1 MSFLF
6 RKNGSS
12 SRRRIKDKLRGRNS
26 DRGKRGEVEEEE
38 ERGRY
43 DGGGGSESLPPPP
56 SPWGFL
62 FPEDFVRIDGNLK
75 AVIVDDEGL
84 DVIYWKKLLELEKSG
99 KIKGNPRR
107 RPRRRGGDKSVGGFR
122 TSGVD
127 EEEEEE
133 EDDDDDGD
141 GVGGLYSGSSNS
153 RREDGSME
161 EAFSFH
167 MKKGSGGEIRDQSYY
182 NSNSVQGGG
191 RYYASSSSSSSTISA
206 SSPSRPS
213 SSSSLNAVSDYGV
226 VGKQSGSKF
235 QAPGGGSSSPQFPPI
250 QNSGGQNQHFS
261 PTPNSG
267 GQNPQLPLPPGQFT
281 AATASSSSNF
291 PPSVLSNQTSPQ
303 LPSSAGVPPPSYTG
317 VPPPSHG
324 GVPPPSHDGVPPPS
338 HGGVPPP
345 SHDGVPPS
353 HGGVPPPL
361 YTGVPPPSHGGVP
374 PPSHGGVPPPFYT
387 GVPPPSLGGVPP
399 PSLGG
404 VPPPSYPGVPPPLPP
419 SAGTPPP
426 PPPPSAGVPPPPPP
440 PIPAKKAP
448 APPPPPPPGKKAPG
462 PPPPPPMSKTGPPKP
477 PGNLKG
483 PIKSG
488 ETSSAI
494 GKTEDPAQPKLKPLH
509 WDKVN
514 PDASRSMV
522 WNRID
527 GGSFNFDG
535 DLMEALFGY
544 VGARKPSEANNVP
557 QNQTAATSQ
566 RYILDPRKSQNKAIV
581 LKSLGM
587 TKEEI
592 IDLLT
597 EGHDADSDTLE
608 KLSGIAPT
616 PEEQTEILEFDG
628 DPTKLADAESLL
640 YHILLAVPSA
650 FNRFNVMLFKINYG
664 SEVAHQKG
672 SIQILESACN
682 ELRARGLFMK
692 LLEAIL
698 KAGNRMNAGTARG
711 NAQAFNLT
719 ALRKLSDVKSV
730 DGKTTLLHF
739 VVEEVVRSEGKRAA
753 MNKISSNGGN
763 SDIADASREEQ
774 ETEFIKLGL
783 PIIGGLSSEFTNVK
797 KAAGIDYDSFVAT
810 TLALSTRVKE
820 TKRLLDQSKGKEDGC
835 LTKLRSFF
843 ESAEEELKV
852 ITEEQHR
859 IVELVKKT
867 TNYYQAGALK
877 ERNLFQL
884 FVIIR
889 DFLGMVDNAC
899 SEIARNQRKQKPA
912 VATTVVAVAGASTST
927 GEAPSVAAAAPPPQR
942 NAVRFPIL
950 PPNFM
955 TEHSRYSSSES
966 DSDS

>member
-12 SRRRIKDKLRGRNS
+12 SRRKIKDKLRGRNS
-26 DRGKRGEVEEEE
+26 DRGGKREGEDDRV
-38 ERGRY
+38 RY
-43 DGGGGSESLPPPP
+43 DGGGGGGSGSDSLPPPP

-75 AVIVDDEGL
+75 AVIVDEEGL
-84 DVIYWKKLLELEKSG
+84 DVIYWKKLIELENSG
-99 KIKGNPRR
+99 KIRKNPKPRR
-107 RPRRRGGDKSVGGFR
+107 RVDKSGGGFR
-122 TSGVD
+122 RTGVGAD
-127 EEEEEE
+127 QDDG
-133 EDDDDDGD
+133 DDDDEVGD
-141 GVGGLYSGSSNS
+141 
-153 RREDGSME
+153 E

-167 MKKGSGGEIRDQSYY
+167 KKNSQSPLSSSGGD
-182 NSNSVQGGG
+182 VGGG
-191 RYYASSSSSSSTISA
+191 RHYTSSSA
-206 SSPSRPS
+206 SPSRPS
-213 SSSSLNAVSDYGV
+213 TSSTSAASPSRASYSTADYV
-226 VGKQSGSKF
+226 AVGKQSQSKF
-235 QAPGGGSSSPQFPPI
+235 QAPGGGGGGSFPSSPSQIRNSDGGGRSPP
-250 QNSGGQNQHFS
+250 
-261 PTPNSG
+261 
-267 GQNPQLPLPPGQFT
+267 LPLPPGQFAVGNALLSTSTPSVPLPPGQYT
-281 AATASSSSNF
+281 AVNASST
-291 PPSVLSNQTSPQ
+291 PSVPLPPGQQYMAVNAQLSTSTPLVPLPPGQ
-303 LPSSAGVPPPSYTG
+303 LVTANAPP
-317 VPPPSHG
+317 
-324 GVPPPSHDGVPPPS
+324 
-338 HGGVPPP
+338 
-345 SHDGVPPS
+345 
-353 HGGVPPPL
+353 
-361 YTGVPPPSHGGVP
+361 
-374 PPSHGGVPPPFYT
+374 
-387 GVPPPSLGGVPP
+387 
-399 PSLGG
+399 
-404 VPPPSYPGVPPPLPP
+404 PPPLP
-419 SAGTPPP
+419 SAGAPPTPPPPSSVAPPP
-426 PPPPSAGVPPPPPP
+426 PPPP
-440 PIPAKKAP
+440 KKGP
-448 APPPPPPPGKKAPG
+448 APPPPPPPGKKAG
-462 PPPPPPMSKTGPPKP
+462 PPPPPMSKTGPPKP
-477 PGNLKG
+477 PGTTKG
-483 PIKSG
+483 PAKSG
-488 ETSSAI
+488 ETSLAV

-514 PDASRSMV
+514 PDASRSTV
-522 WNRID
+522 WHRID

-544 VGARKPSEANNVP
+544 VGARKPSEASSVP
-557 QNQTAATSQ
+557 QNPTVSTSQ
-566 RYILDPRKSQNKAIV
+566 TYILDPRKSQNKAIV

-597 EGHDADSDTLE
+597 EGHDAESDTLE
-608 KLSGIAPT
+608 KLAGIAPT
-616 PEEQTEILEFDG
+616 PEEQTEILEFNG

-640 YHILLAVPSA
+640 FHILKAVPSA

-664 SEVAHQKG
+664 SEVAQQKG
-672 SIQILESACN
+672 SLQTLESACN

-753 MNKISSNGGN
+753 MNKNMFPNDNAGGEN
-763 SDIADASREEQ
+763 ADVSRDEQ
-774 ETEFIKLGL
+774 EIEFIKLGL

-810 TLALSTRVKE
+810 TLALGTRVKE
-820 TKRLLDQSKGKEDGC
+820 TKRLLDQSVGKEDGC

-843 ESAEEELKV
+843 ESAEEELTV
-852 ITEEQHR
+852 ITAEQLR
-859 IVELVKKT
+859 IMELVKKT

-899 SEIARNQRKQKPA
+899 SQIARNQRKPQQRPA
-912 VATTVVAVAGASTST
+912 ATVAGASTST
-927 GEAPSVAAAAPPPQR
+927 AETATVAATPQR

-955 TEHSRYSSSES
+955 SESSRYSSSES

>member
-12 SRRRIKDKLRGRNS
+12 SRRKIKEKLRGRHS
-26 DRGKRGEVEEEE
+26 DRGGKREED
-38 ERGRY
+38 ERY
-43 DGGGGSESLPPPP
+43 GGSGSDLPPPP

-84 DVIYWKKLLELEKSG
+84 DVIYWKKLLELENSG
-99 KIKGNPRR
+99 KIRKNPK
-107 RPRRRGGDKSVGGFR
+107 PRRRGDKSGDGFR
-122 TSGVD
+122 RTGAD
-127 EEEEEE
+127 Q
-133 EDDDDDGD
+133 DDNDDGD
-141 GVGGLYSGSSNS
+141 DAVGDESI
-153 RREDGSME
+153 E

-167 MKKGSGGEIRDQSYY
+167 VKKSQSASSSGGEIRDQS
-182 NSNSVQGGG
+182 NNGGGGGGGGGGG
-191 RYYASSSSSSSTISA
+191 RYYTSSSA
-206 SSPSRPS
+206 SPSRPS
-213 SSSSLNAVSDYGV
+213 SSSASAASPSRTSYATSAGSDYGGGGG
-226 VGKQSGSKF
+226 GKQSQSKF
-235 QAPGGGSSSPQFPPI
+235 QAPGGGSFPSSPSQI
-250 QNSGGQNQHFS
+250 HSGGGRS
-261 PTPNSG
+261 PP
-267 GQNPQLPLPPGQFT
+267 LPLPPGQFT
-281 AATASSSSNF
+281 AGNASFPSSTQPPPGQYMAGNASFPSSTPPSPGQYMAGNAPFSSSTPLPPGQYPAVNAQLSTSS
-291 PPSVLSNQTSPQ
+291 PSVPLPPGQYTAVNAPFSTSTQPVSLPPGQYMPGNAALSASTPLTPGQFTTANAPPAPPGPANQTS
-303 LPSSAGVPPPSYTG
+303 
-317 VPPPSHG
+317 
-324 GVPPPSHDGVPPPS
+324 
-338 HGGVPPP
+338 
-345 SHDGVPPS
+345 
-353 HGGVPPPL
+353 
-361 YTGVPPPSHGGVP
+361 
-374 PPSHGGVPPPFYT
+374 
-387 GVPPPSLGGVPP
+387 
-399 PSLGG
+399 
-404 VPPPSYPGVPPPLPP
+404 
-419 SAGTPPP
+419 PPP
-426 PPPPSAGVPPPPPP
+426 PPPPSAAAPPPPPP
-440 PIPAKKAP
+440 PKKGPA
-448 APPPPPPPGKKAPG
+448 APPPPPPPGKKGAG
-462 PPPPPPMSKTGPPKP
+462 PPPPPPMSKKGPPKP
-477 PGNLKG
+477 PGNPKG
-483 PIKSG
+483 PTKSG
-488 ETSSAI
+488 ETSLAV
-494 GKTEDPAQPKLKPLH
+494 GKTEDPTQPKLKPLH
-509 WDKVN
+509 WDKMN

-522 WNRID
+522 WHKID

-544 VGARKPSEANNVP
+544 VARKPSESNSVP
-557 QNQTAATSQ
+557 QNQTVSNSVPHNQT
-566 RYILDPRKSQNKAIV
+566 YILDPRKSQNKAIV

-597 EGHDADSDTLE
+597 EGHDAESDTLE
-608 KLSGIAPT
+608 KLAGIAPT
-616 PEEQTEILEFDG
+616 PEEQTEIIDFDG
-628 DPTKLADAESLL
+628 EPMTLAYADSLL
-640 YHILLAVPSA
+640 FHILKAVPSA

-664 SEVAHQKG
+664 SEVAQQKG
-672 SIQILESACN
+672 SLLTLESACN

-730 DGKTTLLHF
+730 DAKTTLLHF

-753 MNKISSNGGN
+753 MNKNMMSSDNASGEN
-763 SDIADASREEQ
+763 ADMSREEQ
-774 ETEFIKLGL
+774 EIEFIKMGL

-810 TLALSTRVKE
+810 TLALGTRVKE

-852 ITEEQHR
+852 ITEEQLR
-859 IVELVKKT
+859 IMELVKKT

-899 SEIARNQRKQKPA
+899 SEIARNQRKQQQQRP
-912 VATTVVAVAGASTST
+912 ATTVAGASSSPAET
-927 GEAPSVAAAAPPPQR
+927 PSVAAAPQR

-955 TEHSRYSSSES
+955 SESSRYSSSS
-966 DSDS
+966 DSDSES

>member
-26 DRGKRGEVEEEE
+26 DRGKRGEEEE
-38 ERGRY
+38 ERVRY
-43 DGGGGSESLPPPP
+43 DSVPAPP

-62 FPEDFVRIDGNLK
+62 FPEDFERIDGNLK
-75 AVIVDDEGL
+75 AVIVDEEGL
-84 DVIYWKKLLELEKSG
+84 DVIYWKKLLELETSG
-99 KIKGNPRR
+99 KTPK
-107 RPRRRGGDKSVGGFR
+107 PRRRGKPDGGSRR
-122 TSGVD
+122 TGAD

-133 EDDDDDGD
+133 EGGSGTNRKGD
-141 GVGGLYSGSSNS
+141 ESI
-153 RREDGSME
+153 E

-167 MKKGSGGEIRDQSYY
+167 VKKNKSPLSSGGEVRDLSK
-182 NSNSVQGGG
+182 SVEEGGGGG
-191 RYYASSSSSSSTISA
+191 RYSYTSS

-213 SSSSLNAVSDYGV
+213 SSSTGGFSDYG
-226 VGKQSGSKF
+226 KQSQSKF
-235 QAPGGGSSSPQFPPI
+235 QAPGGGGGGGSGRYPP
-250 QNSGGQNQHFS
+250 
-261 PTPNSG
+261 
-267 GQNPQLPLPPGQFT
+267 LPLPPGQLGL
-281 AATASSSSNF
+281 ATASSS
-291 PPSVLSNQTSPQ
+291 TM
-303 LPSSAGVPPPSYTG
+303 
-317 VPPPSHG
+317 
-324 GVPPPSHDGVPPPS
+324 
-338 HGGVPPP
+338 
-345 SHDGVPPS
+345 
-353 HGGVPPPL
+353 PPPL
-361 YTGVPPPSHGGVP
+361 TVNHGSFPTGGSGLSPAI
-374 PPSHGGVPPPFYT
+374 
-387 GVPPPSLGGVPP
+387 
-399 PSLGG
+399 
-404 VPPPSYPGVPPPLPP
+404 PLPP
-419 SAGTPPP
+419 GQFPAPIGSSSTSPLPLTVNQTVPHVQANQPPP
-426 PPPPSAGVPPPPPP
+426 PPGAPPPPPP

-448 APPPPPPPGKKAPG
+448 PPPPPPAKKAPPPPPPPGKKAPG

-477 PGNLKG
+477 PGNGKG
-483 PIKSG
+483 PTKAAES
-488 ETSSAI
+488 SSALT
-494 GKTEDPAQPKLKPLH
+494 KDDPAQPKLKPLH

-514 PDASRSMV
+514 PDASHSMV
-522 WNRID
+522 WHRID

-544 VGARKPSEANNVP
+544 VGARKPGEANTVP
-557 QNQTAATSQ
+557 QKPTVSTTQT
-566 RYILDPRKSQNKAIV
+566 YILDPRKSQNKAIV

-597 EGHDADSDTLE
+597 EGHDADTDTLE

-616 PEEQTEILEFDG
+616 PEEQTEIIDFSG

-640 YHILLAVPSA
+640 FHILRAVPSA

-664 SEVAHQKG
+664 SEVAQQKG
-672 SIQILESACN
+672 SLQTLESACN

-753 MNKISSNGGN
+753 MSKISGG
-763 SDIADASREEQ
+763 DIADASREEQ
-774 ETEFIKLGL
+774 EIEFIKLGL

-797 KAAGIDYDSFVAT
+797 KAAGVDYDSFLAT
-810 TLALSTRVKE
+810 TLALGTRLKE

-843 ESAEEELKV
+843 ESAEEELRV
-852 ITEEQHR
+852 ITEEQLR
-859 IVELVKKT
+859 IMDLVKKT
-867 TNYYQAGALK
+867 TNYYQAGGALK

-889 DFLGMVDNAC
+889 DFLGMVDTAC
-899 SEIARNQRKQKPA
+899 SEIARNQRKQRPA
-912 VATTVVAVAGASTST
+912 ATVAGASSST
-927 GEAPSVAAAAPPPQR
+927 GATTPSAAAPQR

-955 TEHSRYSSSES
+955 SEHSRYSSSDS

>member
-26 DRGKRGEVEEEE
+26 DRGKREDE
-38 ERGRY
+38 ERVRY
-43 DGGGGSESLPPPP
+43 DGGGVGGSESLPPPP

-75 AVIVDDEGL
+75 AVIVDEEGL
-84 DVIYWKKLLELEKSG
+84 DVIYWKKLLELENSG
-99 KIKGNPRR
+99 KIRKNPKPRR
-107 RPRRRGGDKSVGGFR
+107 GPGEKSDGGFKR
-122 TSGVD
+122 AGAD
-127 EEEEEE
+127 EEEEE
-133 EDDDDDGD
+133 EDDDE
-141 GVGGLYSGSSNS
+141 GLYRGSGSNQKGD
-153 RREDGSME
+153 ESME

-167 MKKGSGGEIRDQSYY
+167 VKNSQSSGG
-182 NSNSVQGGG
+182 NNNTSVDDRG
-191 RYYASSSSSSSTISA
+191 RYYTSSSASA
-206 SSPSRPS
+206 ASPSRPS
-213 SSSSLNAVSDYGV
+213 SSSTGGGVSDYG
-226 VGKQSGSKF
+226 KQSQSKF
-235 QAPGGGSSSPQFPPI
+235 QPPGGASFPSSPSQIPPNQITGGGGGGGGSGRYPP
-250 QNSGGQNQHFS
+250 
-261 PTPNSG
+261 
-267 GQNPQLPLPPGQFT
+267 LPLPPGQL
-281 AATASSSSNF
+281 AAAIASSSTSPQTLTVNQPVPNV
-291 PPSVLSNQTSPQ
+291 PPNQTS
-303 LPSSAGVPPPSYTG
+303 
-317 VPPPSHG
+317 
-324 GVPPPSHDGVPPPS
+324 
-338 HGGVPPP
+338 
-345 SHDGVPPS
+345 
-353 HGGVPPPL
+353 
-361 YTGVPPPSHGGVP
+361 
-374 PPSHGGVPPPFYT
+374 
-387 GVPPPSLGGVPP
+387 
-399 PSLGG
+399 
-404 VPPPSYPGVPPPLPP
+404 
-419 SAGTPPP
+419 
-426 PPPPSAGVPPPPPP
+426 PPPPSAGAPPPPPP
-440 PIPAKKAP
+440 PIPPKKSP

-462 PPPPPPMSKTGPPKP
+462 PPPPPPPMSKPGPPKP
-477 PGNLKG
+477 PGNGKG
-483 PIKSG
+483 PTKAAES
-488 ETSSAI
+488 SSAI
-494 GKTEDPAQPKLKPLH
+494 GKTEDPTQPKLKPLH

-514 PDASRSMV
+514 PDASHSMV
-522 WNRID
+522 WHRID

-544 VGARKPSEANNVP
+544 VGARKPSEANSVP
-557 QNQTAATSQ
+557 QKPTVSTTQT
-566 RYILDPRKSQNKAIV
+566 YILDPRKSQNKAIV

-616 PEEQTEILEFDG
+616 PEEQTEIIKFSG

-640 YHILLAVPSA
+640 FHILRAVPSA

-664 SEVAHQKG
+664 SEVAQQKG
-672 SIQILESACN
+672 SLQTLESACN

-753 MNKISSNGGN
+753 MNKFSGDG
-763 SDIADASREEQ
+763 DIADASREEQ
-774 ETEFIKLGL
+774 EIEFIKLGL

-810 TLALSTRVKE
+810 TLALGTRLKE
-820 TKRLLDQSKGKEDGC
+820 TKRLLEQSKGKEDGC

-843 ESAEEELKV
+843 ESAEEELRV
-852 ITEEQHR
+852 ITEEQLR
-859 IVELVKKT
+859 IMDLVKRT

-899 SEIARNQRKQKPA
+899 SEIARSQRKQRPA
-912 VATTVVAVAGASTST
+912 ATVAGGSTST
-927 GEAPSVAAAAPPPQR
+927 EATPTVAAPPLR

-955 TEHSRYSSSES
+955 SEHSRYSSSDS

>member
-12 SRRRIKDKLRGRNS
+12 SSRKRIKDKLRGRNS
-26 DRGKRGEVEEEE
+26 DRGKGEE
-38 ERGRY
+38 ERVRY
-43 DGGGGSESLPPPP
+43 DGGGGSGSDSLPPPP

-62 FPEDFVRIDGNLK
+62 FPDDFVRIDGNLK

-84 DVIYWKKLLELEKSG
+84 DVIYWKRLLELENSG
-99 KIKGNPRR
+99 KIRKNPKHRR
-107 RPRRRGGDKSVGGFR
+107 AHNSDGGFR
-122 TSGVD
+122 TGVD
-127 EEEEEE
+127 Q
-133 EDDDDDGD
+133 DDDDDD
-141 GVGGLYSGSSNS
+141 EEDDEVGERNESF
-153 RREDGSME
+153 E
-161 EAFSFH
+161 EVFSFH
-167 MKKGSGGEIRDQSYY
+167 VKKPQSSSSGGEIRAQR
-182 NSNSVQGGG
+182 NNNNGEEG
-191 RYYASSSSSSSTISA
+191 RYYTSSSTSASSPSRPPSSISA
-206 SSPSRPS
+206 ASPSRPSSSISAASPSRPS
-213 SSSSLNAVSDYGV
+213 SSSISAASPSRPPSSSSTSAASPSRTSYSTSGGVSDYGA
-226 VGKQSGSKF
+226 VGNQSQSKF
-235 QAPGGGSSSPQFPPI
+235 QAPGGSSFPSYPSQNPPI
-250 QNSGGQNQHFS
+250 QSSGSGGGRS
-261 PTPNSG
+261 PL
-267 GQNPQLPLPPGQFT
+267 LPLPPGQFT
-281 AATASSSSNF
+281 GTSYTSTL
-291 PPSVLSNQTSPQ
+291 PGTVNQTLPQ
-303 LPSSAGVPPPSYTG
+303 SSAVPLPPGQYTTAG
-317 VPPPSHG
+317 IG
-324 GVPPPSHDGVPPPS
+324 
-338 HGGVPPP
+338 
-345 SHDGVPPS
+345 
-353 HGGVPPPL
+353 
-361 YTGVPPPSHGGVP
+361 
-374 PPSHGGVPPPFYT
+374 
-387 GVPPPSLGGVPP
+387 
-399 PSLGG
+399 
-404 VPPPSYPGVPPPLPP
+404 PPPLPGIVNQTLPQTSAFPLPPGQYTTSAIATPPPPVPANQTSVAAAPPPPP
-419 SAGTPPP
+419 SAGAPPP
-426 PPPPSAGVPPPPPP
+426 PPPPSAKAPPPPPP

-448 APPPPPPPGKKAPG
+448 APPPPPPPGKKGSG

-477 PGNLKG
+477 PGTPKG
-483 PIKSG
+483 PKKSG
-488 ETSSAI
+488 ETSLAI

-522 WNRID
+522 WHRID

-544 VGARKPSEANNVP
+544 VGARKPGEANSVP
-557 QNQTAATSQ
+557 QNPVVSTSQ
-566 RYILDPRKSQNKAIV
+566 TYILDPRKSQNKAIV

-597 EGHDADSDTLE
+597 EGYDADPDTLE
-608 KLSGIAPT
+608 KLARIAPT
-616 PEEQTEILEFDG
+616 PEEQAEILDFSG

-640 YHILLAVPSA
+640 FHILRAVPSA

-664 SEVAHQKG
+664 SEVAQQKG
-672 SIQILESACN
+672 SLQTLESACN

-730 DGKTTLLHF
+730 DGKTTLLNF

-753 MNKISSNGGN
+753 MNKNMMSNDNAGEN
-763 SDIADASREEQ
+763 ADASREEQ
-774 ETEFIKLGL
+774 EIEFIKLGL

-810 TLALSTRVKE
+810 TLALGTRVKE

-843 ESAEEELKV
+843 ESAEEELTV
-852 ITEEQHR
+852 ITEEQLR
-859 IVELVKKT
+859 IMELVKRT

-899 SEIARNQRKQKPA
+899 SEIARNQRKQQQQRPA
-912 VATTVVAVAGASTST
+912 AATVAGASTST
-927 GEAPSVAAAAPPPQR
+927 AETTAAAAPAPQR

-955 TEHSRYSSSES
+955 SESARYSSS
-966 DSDS
+966 DSDSES

>member
-12 SRRRIKDKLRGRNS
+12 SRRRIKEKLRGRNS
-26 DRGKRGEVEEEE
+26 DRGKRGEEEVEE
-38 ERGRY
+38 RVRN
-43 DGGGGSESLPPPP
+43 DSVPPPP

-75 AVIVDDEGL
+75 AVIVDEEGL
-84 DVIYWKKLLELEKSG
+84 DVIYWKKLIELENSG
-99 KIKGNPRR
+99 KNPK
-107 RPRRRGGDKSVGGFR
+107 PRRGGKSDGGGFR
-122 TSGVD
+122 RAGAD
-127 EEEEEE
+127 EEDDRRSEE
-133 EDDDDDGD
+133 EDE
-141 GVGGLYSGSSNS
+141 SI
-153 RREDGSME
+153 E

-167 MKKGSGGEIRDQSYY
+167 VKNSSSSSGGEIRDK
-182 NSNSVQGGG
+182 NSVEGG
-191 RYYASSSSSSSTISA
+191 RYYSSSSSSTSA
-206 SSPSRPS
+206 ASPSRHS
-213 SSSSLNAVSDYGV
+213 SSSTTGGVS
-226 VGKQSGSKF
+226 GKQSQSKF
-235 QAPGGGSSSPQFPPI
+235 QAPASASFPSSPSHIPANQITGGGGGGGGSGRYPPLPLPPGQFGAAIASSSSTMLPPLTGNYGSFPSSPPMQTGGGGGSGLSPP
-250 QNSGGQNQHFS
+250 
-261 PTPNSG
+261 
-267 GQNPQLPLPPGQFT
+267 LPLPPGQFT
-281 AATASSSSNF
+281 AAIGSSS
-291 PPSVLSNQTSPQ
+291 TSP
-303 LPSSAGVPPPSYTG
+303 LPLTVNQSVPNVPTNQPS
-317 VPPPSHG
+317 P
-324 GVPPPSHDGVPPPS
+324 
-338 HGGVPPP
+338 
-345 SHDGVPPS
+345 
-353 HGGVPPPL
+353 PPPL
-361 YTGVPPPSHGGVP
+361 
-374 PPSHGGVPPPFYT
+374 
-387 GVPPPSLGGVPP
+387 
-399 PSLGG
+399 
-404 VPPPSYPGVPPPLPP
+404 
-419 SAGTPPP
+419 AGAPPP
-426 PPPPSAGVPPPPPP
+426 PPPPSAGAPPPPPPPSAGAPPPPLP

-477 PGNLKG
+477 PGNGKG
-483 PIKSG
+483 PTKAAESS
-488 ETSSAI
+488 SSAI
-494 GKTEDPAQPKLKPLH
+494 SKEDPAQPKLKPLH

-522 WNRID
+522 WHRID

-544 VGARKPSEANNVP
+544 VGARKPSEANTLP
-557 QNQTAATSQ
+557 QKPTVSTTQT
-566 RYILDPRKSQNKAIV
+566 YILDPRKSQNKAIV

-597 EGHDADSDTLE
+597 EGHDADTDTLE

-616 PEEQTEILEFDG
+616 PEEQTEIIEFSG

-640 YHILLAVPSA
+640 FHILRAVPSA

-664 SEVAHQKG
+664 SEAAQQKG
-672 SIQILESACN
+672 SLQTLESACN

-753 MNKISSNGGN
+753 MNKIKNDNASG
-763 SDIADASREEQ
+763 DIADASREEQ
-774 ETEFIKLGL
+774 EIEFVKLGL
-783 PIIGGLSSEFTNVK
+783 PVIGGLSSEFTNVK

-810 TLALSTRVKE
+810 TLSLGTRLKE

-843 ESAEEELKV
+843 ESAEEELRV
-852 ITEEQHR
+852 ITEEQLR
-859 IVELVKKT
+859 IMDLVKKT
-867 TNYYQAGALK
+867 MNYYQAGALK

-899 SEIARNQRKQKPA
+899 SEIARNQRKQRPA
-912 VATTVVAVAGASTST
+912 ATVAGASSST
-927 GEAPSVAAAAPPPQR
+927 AATTPSAAAAPQR

-955 TEHSRYSSSES
+955 SEHSRYSSSDS

>member
-12 SRRRIKDKLRGRNS
+12 SRRRIKEKLRGRNS
-26 DRGKRGEVEEEE
+26 DRGKREDE
-38 ERGRY
+38 ERVRY
-43 DGGGGSESLPPPP
+43 EGGSDSLPPPP

-75 AVIVDDEGL
+75 AVIVDEEGL
-84 DVIYWKKLLELEKSG
+84 DVIYWKKLLELENSG
-99 KIKGNPRR
+99 KIKKNPKPRR
-107 RPRRRGGDKSVGGFR
+107 GPGEKSDGGFR
-122 TSGVD
+122 RAGAD
-127 EEEEEE
+127 E
-133 EDDDDDGD
+133 EDD
-141 GVGGLYSGSSNS
+141 GGSGSNQRGDESI
-153 RREDGSME
+153 E

-167 MKKGSGGEIRDQSYY
+167 VKNSQSAGGEVGDE
-182 NSNSVQGGG
+182 SNNGGE
-191 RYYASSSSSSSTISA
+191 
-206 SSPSRPS
+206 
-213 SSSSLNAVSDYGV
+213 VSDYG
-226 VGKQSGSKF
+226 KQSQSKF
-235 QAPGGGSSSPQFPPI
+235 QAPGGSSSPSQIPANQITGGCGRYPP
-250 QNSGGQNQHFS
+250 
-261 PTPNSG
+261 
-267 GQNPQLPLPPGQFT
+267 LPLPPGQL
-281 AATASSSSNF
+281 AAAIASSSTSS
-291 PPSVLSNQTSPQ
+291 PPLTVNQAVPNVPANQ
-303 LPSSAGVPPPSYTG
+303 KPPPPS
-317 VPPPSHG
+317 PPQ
-324 GVPPPSHDGVPPPS
+324 
-338 HGGVPPP
+338 
-345 SHDGVPPS
+345 
-353 HGGVPPPL
+353 L
-361 YTGVPPPSHGGVP
+361 
-374 PPSHGGVPPPFYT
+374 
-387 GVPPPSLGGVPP
+387 
-399 PSLGG
+399 
-404 VPPPSYPGVPPPLPP
+404 
-419 SAGTPPP
+419 AGAPPP
-426 PPPPSAGVPPPPPP
+426 PPPPL
-440 PIPAKKAP
+440 PAKKAP
-448 APPPPPPPGKKAPG
+448 APPPPPPPPGKKAPG

-477 PGNLKG
+477 PGHGKG
-483 PIKSG
+483 PTKAAES
-488 ETSSAI
+488 SSAI
-494 GKTEDPAQPKLKPLH
+494 SKTEDPAQPKLKPLH

-514 PDASRSMV
+514 PDASHSMV
-522 WNRID
+522 WHRID

-544 VGARKPSEANNVP
+544 VGARKPSEANTVP
-557 QNQTAATSQ
+557 QKPTVSTTQT
-566 RYILDPRKSQNKAIV
+566 YILDPRKSQNKAIV

-616 PEEQTEILEFDG
+616 PEEQTEIIDFSG

-640 YHILLAVPSA
+640 FYILRAVPSA

-664 SEVAHQKG
+664 SEVAQQKG
-672 SIQILESACN
+672 SLQTLESACN

-753 MNKISSNGGN
+753 MNKISNENTGG
-763 SDIADASREEQ
+763 DIADASREEQ
-774 ETEFIKLGL
+774 EIEFIKLGL

-810 TLALSTRVKE
+810 TLALGTRLKE
-820 TKRLLDQSKGKEDGC
+820 TKRLLEQSKGKEDGC

-843 ESAEEELKV
+843 ESAQEELRV
-852 ITEEQHR
+852 ITEEQLR
-859 IVELVKKT
+859 IMDLVKKT

-899 SEIARNQRKQKPA
+899 SEIARSQRKQRPA
-912 VATTVVAVAGASTST
+912 ATVAGASTST
-927 GEAPSVAAAAPPPQR
+927 AATPTAAAPQR

-955 TEHSRYSSSES
+955 SEHSRYSSSDS

>member
-12 SRRRIKDKLRGRNS
+12 SRRRIKEKLRGRNS
-26 DRGKRGEVEEEE
+26 DRGKREDE
-38 ERGRY
+38 ERV
-43 DGGGGSESLPPPP
+43 SSASLPPPP

-62 FPEDFVRIDGNLK
+62 LPEDFVRIDGNLK
-75 AVIVDDEGL
+75 AVIVDEEGL
-84 DVIYWKKLLELEKSG
+84 DVIYWKMLLELENSG
-99 KIKGNPRR
+99 KIRKNPKPRR
-107 RPRRRGGDKSVGGFR
+107 GQGGGFR
-122 TSGVD
+122 RAGAD
-127 EEEEEE
+127 DQEEA
-133 EDDDDDGD
+133 EDDDDEGFYRGSGNNHKGD
-141 GVGGLYSGSSNS
+141 
-153 RREDGSME
+153 E

-167 MKKGSGGEIRDQSYY
+167 VKNSQSSLSSGQ
-182 NSNSVQGGG
+182 SNSVDGG
-191 RYYASSSSSSSTISA
+191 RYYT
-206 SSPSRPS
+206 SPSRPS
-213 SSSSLNAVSDYGV
+213 SSPTG
-226 VGKQSGSKF
+226 GKQSQSKF
-235 QAPGGGSSSPQFPPI
+235 QAPGGASFPSSPSQIPPNQFTGGGGGGGSGRYPP
-250 QNSGGQNQHFS
+250 
-261 PTPNSG
+261 
-267 GQNPQLPLPPGQFT
+267 LPLPPGQL
-281 AATASSSSNF
+281 AAAIASSSTSS
-291 PPSVLSNQTSPQ
+291 PPFTVNQAVPNVPANQTS
-303 LPSSAGVPPPSYTG
+303 
-317 VPPPSHG
+317 
-324 GVPPPSHDGVPPPS
+324 
-338 HGGVPPP
+338 
-345 SHDGVPPS
+345 
-353 HGGVPPPL
+353 
-361 YTGVPPPSHGGVP
+361 
-374 PPSHGGVPPPFYT
+374 
-387 GVPPPSLGGVPP
+387 
-399 PSLGG
+399 
-404 VPPPSYPGVPPPLPP
+404 
-419 SAGTPPP
+419 PPP
-426 PPPPSAGVPPPPPP
+426 PPPPSAGAPPLPSAGAPPPPPPPSAGAPPPPPP

-462 PPPPPPMSKTGPPKP
+462 PPPPPPMSKPGPPKP
-477 PGNLKG
+477 PGNGKG
-483 PIKSG
+483 LAKG
-488 ETSSAI
+488 AESSTAI
-494 GKTEDPAQPKLKPLH
+494 GKTEDPTQPKLKPLH

-514 PDASRSMV
+514 PDASHSMV
-522 WNRID
+522 WHRID

-544 VGARKPSEANNVP
+544 VGARKISEANSAP
-557 QNQTAATSQ
+557 QKQTVSTTQ
-566 RYILDPRKSQNKAIV
+566 QTYILDPRKSQNKAIV

-616 PEEQTEILEFDG
+616 PEEQTEIIEFNG

-640 YHILLAVPSA
+640 FHILRAVPSA

-664 SEVAHQKG
+664 SEVAQQKG
-672 SIQILESACN
+672 SLQTLESACN
-682 ELRARGLFMK
+682 ELRSRGLFMK

-753 MNKISSNGGN
+753 MDKFSGGG
-763 SDIADASREEQ
+763 DIADASREEQ
-774 ETEFIKLGL
+774 EIEFIKLGL

-810 TLALSTRVKE
+810 TLALGTRLKE
-820 TKRLLDQSKGKEDGC
+820 TKRLLEQSKGKEDGC

-843 ESAEEELKV
+843 ESGEEELRV
-852 ITEEQHR
+852 ITEEQLR
-859 IVELVKKT
+859 IMDLVKKT

-899 SEIARNQRKQKPA
+899 SEIARSQRKQRPA
-912 VATTVVAVAGASTST
+912 ATAAGESSSTAAT
-927 GEAPSVAAAAPPPQR
+927 PTAAAAPPQR

-955 TEHSRYSSSES
+955 SEHSRYSSSDS
-966 DSDS
+966 DSDT

>member
-12 SRRRIKDKLRGRNS
+12 SRRRIKDKLRGR
-26 DRGKRGEVEEEE
+26 GKRGEEE
-38 ERGRY
+38 ERVRY
-43 DGGGGSESLPPPP
+43 DGGGSDS
-56 SPWGFL
+56 
-62 FPEDFVRIDGNLK
+62 
-75 AVIVDDEGL
+75 
-84 DVIYWKKLLELEKSG
+84 
-99 KIKGNPRR
+99 
-107 RPRRRGGDKSVGGFR
+107 RGGERGDKSDGGLGR
-122 TSGVD
+122 AGAD
-127 EEEEEE
+127 EEEED
-133 EDDDDDGD
+133 EDDDED
-141 GVGGLYSGSSNS
+141 GLYRGSGKGDESI
-153 RREDGSME
+153 E
-161 EAFSFH
+161 ETFSFH
-167 MKKGSGGEIRDQSYY
+167 VKKSQSPSSSGSEIGDR
-182 NSNSVQGGG
+182 SNNNNVEGGG
-191 RYYASSSSSSSTISA
+191 RYYTSSSTSA
-206 SSPSRPS
+206 ASPSRPS
-213 SSSSLNAVSDYGV
+213 TSGVSDYGA
-226 VGKQSGSKF
+226 VGKQYQSKF
-235 QAPGGGSSSPQFPPI
+235 QAPGGGSFPPSPPQIPPI
-250 QNSGGQNQHFS
+250 QSSGSGG
-261 PTPNSG
+261 G
-267 GQNPQLPLPPGQFT
+267 GGGRSLPLPPGQFT
-281 AATASSSSNF
+281 AAIASSSTS
-291 PPSVLSNQTSPQ
+291 PPPIPANQTSPQ
-303 LPSSAGVPPPSYTG
+303 LP
-317 VPPPSHG
+317 
-324 GVPPPSHDGVPPPS
+324 
-338 HGGVPPP
+338 
-345 SHDGVPPS
+345 
-353 HGGVPPPL
+353 
-361 YTGVPPPSHGGVP
+361 
-374 PPSHGGVPPPFYT
+374 
-387 GVPPPSLGGVPP
+387 
-399 PSLGG
+399 
-404 VPPPSYPGVPPPLPP
+404 P
-419 SAGTPPP
+419 SAGAPPP
-426 PPPPSAGVPPPPPP
+426 PPPPSAGAPPPPPP
-440 PIPAKKAP
+440 PVPAKKAP

-477 PGNLKG
+477 PGTAKG
-483 PIKSG
+483 AMKPG
-488 ETSSAI
+488 ESSSAI
-494 GKTEDPAQPKLKPLH
+494 EKTEDPAQPKLKPLH

-514 PDASRSMV
+514 PDASHSMV
-522 WNRID
+522 WHRID

-544 VGARKPSEANNVP
+544 VGARKPSEANSVQQKP
-557 QNQTAATSQ
+557 TVSTSQ
-566 RYILDPRKSQNKAIV
+566 TYILDPRKSQNKAIV

-616 PEEQTEILEFDG
+616 PEEQTEIIEFNG

-640 YHILLAVPSA
+640 FHILRAVPSA

-664 SEVAHQKG
+664 SEVAQQKA
-672 SIQILESACN
+672 SLQTLESACN

-753 MNKISSNGGN
+753 MSRISNDNAGG
-763 SDIADASREEQ
+763 DIADASREEQ

-797 KAAGIDYDSFVAT
+797 KAAGVDYDSFVAT
-810 TLALSTRVKE
+810 TLALGTRVKE

-843 ESAEEELKV
+843 ESAEEELRV
-852 ITEEQHR
+852 ITEEQLR
-859 IVELVKKT
+859 IMELVKKT
-867 TNYYQAGALK
+867 TSYYQAGALK

-899 SEIARNQRKQKPA
+899 SEIARNQRKQRPP
-912 VATTVVAVAGASTST
+912 TTVAGASTST
-927 GEAPSVAAAAPPPQR
+927 AATSSAAAAPQR

-955 TEHSRYSSSES
+955 SEHSRYSSSDS

>member
-12 SRRRIKDKLRGRNS
+12 SRRRIKEKLRGRNS
-26 DRGKRGEVEEEE
+26 DRGKREDE
-38 ERGRY
+38 ERVRY
-43 DGGGGSESLPPPP
+43 EGGSDSLPPPP

-75 AVIVDDEGL
+75 AVIVDEEGL
-84 DVIYWKKLLELEKSG
+84 DVIYWKKLLELENSG
-99 KIKGNPRR
+99 KIKKNPKPRR
-107 RPRRRGGDKSVGGFR
+107 GPGEKSDGGFR
-122 TSGVD
+122 RAGAD
-127 EEEEEE
+127 E
-133 EDDDDDGD
+133 EDD
-141 GVGGLYSGSSNS
+141 GGFYRGSGSNQRGDESI
-153 RREDGSME
+153 E

-167 MKKGSGGEIRDQSYY
+167 VKNSQSSGGEVGDE
-182 NSNSVQGGG
+182 SNNGG
-191 RYYASSSSSSSTISA
+191 RYYTSAASSSTGE
-206 SSPSRPS
+206 
-213 SSSSLNAVSDYGV
+213 VSDYG
-226 VGKQSGSKF
+226 KQSQSKF
-235 QAPGGGSSSPQFPPI
+235 QAPGGSSSPSQIPPNQI
-250 QNSGGQNQHFS
+250 TGGCGRY
-261 PTPNSG
+261 PP
-267 GQNPQLPLPPGQFT
+267 LPLPPGQL
-281 AATASSSSNF
+281 AAAIASSSTSSL
-291 PPSVLSNQTSPQ
+291 PLTVNQAVPNVPANQ
-303 LPSSAGVPPPSYTG
+303 KPPPPS
-317 VPPPSHG
+317 PPQ
-324 GVPPPSHDGVPPPS
+324 
-338 HGGVPPP
+338 
-345 SHDGVPPS
+345 
-353 HGGVPPPL
+353 L
-361 YTGVPPPSHGGVP
+361 
-374 PPSHGGVPPPFYT
+374 
-387 GVPPPSLGGVPP
+387 
-399 PSLGG
+399 
-404 VPPPSYPGVPPPLPP
+404 
-419 SAGTPPP
+419 AGAPPP
-426 PPPPSAGVPPPPPP
+426 PPPPL
-440 PIPAKKAP
+440 PAKKAP

-477 PGNLKG
+477 PGHGKG
-483 PIKSG
+483 PTKAAES
-488 ETSSAI
+488 SSAI
-494 GKTEDPAQPKLKPLH
+494 SKTEDPAQPKLKPLH

-514 PDASRSMV
+514 PDASHSMV
-522 WNRID
+522 WHRID

-544 VGARKPSEANNVP
+544 VGARKPSEANTVP
-557 QNQTAATSQ
+557 QKPTVSTTQT
-566 RYILDPRKSQNKAIV
+566 YILDPRKSQNKAIV

-616 PEEQTEILEFDG
+616 PEEQTEIIDFSG

-640 YHILLAVPSA
+640 FHILRAVPSA

-664 SEVAHQKG
+664 SEVAQQKG
-672 SIQILESACN
+672 SLQTLESACN

-753 MNKISSNGGN
+753 MNKISNENTGG
-763 SDIADASREEQ
+763 DIADASREEQ
-774 ETEFIKLGL
+774 EIEFIKLGL

-810 TLALSTRVKE
+810 TLALGTRLKE
-820 TKRLLDQSKGKEDGC
+820 TKRLLEQSKGKEDGC

-843 ESAEEELKV
+843 ESAEEELRV
-852 ITEEQHR
+852 ITEEQLR
-859 IVELVKKT
+859 IMDLVKKT

-899 SEIARNQRKQKPA
+899 SEIARSQRKQRPA
-912 VATTVVAVAGASTST
+912 ATVAGASTST
-927 GEAPSVAAAAPPPQR
+927 AATPTAAAPQR

-955 TEHSRYSSSES
+955 SEHSRYSSSDS

>member
-26 DRGKRGEVEEEE
+26 DRGKRGEEEE
-38 ERGRY
+38 ERVRY
-43 DGGGGSESLPPPP
+43 DSVPAPP

-75 AVIVDDEGL
+75 AVIVDEEGL
-84 DVIYWKKLLELEKSG
+84 DVIYWKKLLELESSG
-99 KIKGNPRR
+99 KTPK
-107 RPRRRGGDKSVGGFR
+107 PRRRGKPDGGSRR
-122 TSGVD
+122 TGAD
-127 EEEEEE
+127 EEEEEGGSGTNPK
-133 EDDDDDGD
+133 GD
-141 GVGGLYSGSSNS
+141 ESI
-153 RREDGSME
+153 E

-167 MKKGSGGEIRDQSYY
+167 VKKNKSSSSGSEIGDQSK
-182 NSNSVQGGG
+182 SVEGGGGG
-191 RYYASSSSSSSTISA
+191 RYSYTSSSSSTGGF
-206 SSPSRPS
+206 
-213 SSSSLNAVSDYGV
+213 SDYG
-226 VGKQSGSKF
+226 KQSHSKF
-235 QAPGGGSSSPQFPPI
+235 QAPGGAGGGGSGRYPP
-250 QNSGGQNQHFS
+250 
-261 PTPNSG
+261 
-267 GQNPQLPLPPGQFT
+267 LPLPPGQLGL
-281 AATASSSSNF
+281 ATASSS
-291 PPSVLSNQTSPQ
+291 TM
-303 LPSSAGVPPPSYTG
+303 
-317 VPPPSHG
+317 
-324 GVPPPSHDGVPPPS
+324 
-338 HGGVPPP
+338 
-345 SHDGVPPS
+345 
-353 HGGVPPPL
+353 PPPL
-361 YTGVPPPSHGGVP
+361 TVNHGSFPTGGGGGSGLSPAISLPPGQFPAPIGS
-374 PPSHGGVPPPFYT
+374 SST
-387 GVPPPSLGGVPP
+387 S
-399 PSLGG
+399 
-404 VPPPSYPGVPPPLPP
+404 PLPLTVNQTVP
-419 SAGTPPP
+419 HVQANQPPP
-426 PPPPSAGVPPPPPP
+426 PPGAPPPPPP
-440 PIPAKKAP
+440 PIPAKK

-462 PPPPPPMSKTGPPKP
+462 PPPPPPMSKTVPPKP
-477 PGNLKG
+477 PGNGKG
-483 PIKSG
+483 PTKSAEG
-488 ETSSAI
+488 SSAI
-494 GKTEDPAQPKLKPLH
+494 TKEDPAQPKLKPLH

-514 PDASRSMV
+514 PDASHSMV
-522 WNRID
+522 WHRID

-544 VGARKPSEANNVP
+544 VGARKPGEANTVP
-557 QNQTAATSQ
+557 QKPTVSTTQT
-566 RYILDPRKSQNKAIV
+566 YILDPRKSQNKAIV

-597 EGHDADSDTLE
+597 EGHDADTDTLE

-616 PEEQTEILEFDG
+616 PEEQTEIIDFSG

-640 YHILLAVPSA
+640 FHILRAVPSA

-664 SEVAHQKG
+664 SEVAQQKG
-672 SIQILESACN
+672 SLQTLESACN

-753 MNKISSNGGN
+753 MSKFSGG
-763 SDIADASREEQ
+763 DIADASREEQ
-774 ETEFIKLGL
+774 EIEFIKLGL

-797 KAAGIDYDSFVAT
+797 KAAGIDYDSFLAT
-810 TLALSTRVKE
+810 TLALGTRLKE

-843 ESAEEELKV
+843 ESAEEELRV
-852 ITEEQHR
+852 ITEEQLR
-859 IVELVKKT
+859 IMDLVKKT
-867 TNYYQAGALK
+867 TNYYQAGGALK

-889 DFLGMVDNAC
+889 DFLGMVDTAC
-899 SEIARNQRKQKPA
+899 SEIARNQRKQRPA
-912 VATTVVAVAGASTST
+912 ATVAGASSST
-927 GEAPSVAAAAPPPQR
+927 AATTPSAAAPQR

-955 TEHSRYSSSES
+955 SEHSRYSSSDS

>member
-12 SRRRIKDKLRGRNS
+12 SRRRIRDKLRGRNS
-26 DRGKRGEVEEEE
+26 DRGKRGEEEE
-38 ERGRY
+38 ERISS
-43 DGGGGSESLPPPP
+43 DSLPPPP

-75 AVIVDDEGL
+75 AVIVDEEGL
-84 DVIYWKKLLELEKSG
+84 DVIYWKKLLELDNSG
-99 KIKGNPRR
+99 KIRKNPKPRR
-107 RPRRRGGDKSVGGFR
+107 GDKFDGGFR
-122 TSGVD
+122 RTGADD
-127 EEEEEE
+127 EH
-133 EDDDDDGD
+133 EDEGF
-141 GVGGLYSGSSNS
+141 YRGSDRNQK
-153 RREDGSME
+153 EDESVE

-167 MKKGSGGEIRDQSYY
+167 VKNSPSSSGGEIRDQSKR
-182 NSNSVQGGG
+182 NNSVEGG
-191 RYYASSSSSSSTISA
+191 RHYTSSPTSSSTGG
-206 SSPSRPS
+206 
-213 SSSSLNAVSDYGV
+213 VSDHCA
-226 VGKQSGSKF
+226 VGKQSQSKF
-235 QAPGGGSSSPQFPPI
+235 QAPGAASFPSSPSQVSANQVTGAGGGSGRYPP
-250 QNSGGQNQHFS
+250 
-261 PTPNSG
+261 
-267 GQNPQLPLPPGQFT
+267 LPLPPGQF
-281 AATASSSSNF
+281 AAAIASSS
-291 PPSVLSNQTSPQ
+291 TS
-303 LPSSAGVPPPSYTG
+303 
-317 VPPPSHG
+317 
-324 GVPPPSHDGVPPPS
+324 
-338 HGGVPPP
+338 
-345 SHDGVPPS
+345 
-353 HGGVPPPL
+353 PPPL
-361 YTGVPPPSHGGVP
+361 TVNQAVPNVP
-374 PPSHGGVPPPFYT
+374 ANQTLP
-387 GVPPPSLGGVPP
+387 
-399 PSLGG
+399 
-404 VPPPSYPGVPPPLPP
+404 PPPL
-419 SAGTPPP
+419 AGPPP
-426 PPPPSAGVPPPPPP
+426 PPPLLPSSKAPPPP
-440 PIPAKKAP
+440 PIPAKK

-477 PGNLKG
+477 PGNGKG
-483 PIKSG
+483 LTKAAES
-488 ETSSAI
+488 SSAMS
-494 GKTEDPAQPKLKPLH
+494 KEDPAQPKLKPLH

-514 PDASRSMV
+514 PDASHSMV
-522 WNRID
+522 WHRID

-544 VGARKPSEANNVP
+544 VGARKPSEANSVP
-557 QNQTAATSQ
+557 QKPAVSTTQT
-566 RYILDPRKSQNKAIV
+566 YILDPRKSQNKAIV

-587 TKEEI
+587 TKEGI

-597 EGHDADSDTLE
+597 EGHDADTDTLE

-616 PEEQTEILEFDG
+616 PDEQTEIIEFSG

-640 YHILLAVPSA
+640 FHILRAVPSA
-650 FNRFNVMLFKINYG
+650 FNRFNVMLFKINYS
-664 SEVAHQKG
+664 SEVAQQKG
-672 SIQILESACN
+672 SLQTLESACN

-753 MNKISSNGGN
+753 MNKMTTNDNASG
-763 SDIADASREEQ
+763 DIADASREEQ

-810 TLALSTRVKE
+810 TLALGTRLKE
-820 TKRLLDQSKGKEDGC
+820 TKQLLEQSKGKEDGC

-843 ESAEEELKV
+843 ESAEEELRV
-852 ITEEQHR
+852 ITEEQLR
-859 IVELVKKT
+859 IMDLVKKT

-899 SEIARNQRKQKPA
+899 SEIARNQRKQRPA
-912 VATTVVAVAGASTST
+912 AAVAGPSSSTAATTPST
-927 GEAPSVAAAAPPPQR
+927 AAPQR

-955 TEHSRYSSSES
+955 SEHSRYSSSDS

>member
-6 RKNGSS
+6 RKSGSS
-12 SRRRIKDKLRGRNS
+12 SRRRVKEKIRSRIS
-26 DRGKRGEVEEEE
+26 DRGGKREEE
-38 ERGRY
+38 ERNRY
-43 DGGGGSESLPPPP
+43 DDGSDSLPPPP

-84 DVIYWKKLLELEKSG
+84 DVVYWRKLLELENSG
-99 KIKGNPRR
+99 KIRKNP
-107 RPRRRGGDKSVGGFR
+107 RPRRGGGGGGGGRGDKSGLTGYR
-122 TSGVD
+122 RAGVD
-127 EEEEEE
+127 EEDE
-133 EDDDDDGD
+133 DDGD
-141 GVGGLYSGSSNS
+141 GDGFYGGSGKGDESTG
-153 RREDGSME
+153 EG
-161 EAFSFH
+161 FSFPVRNSQSPLS
-167 MKKGSGGEIRDQSYY
+167 SGGEIRRDHSNKNNK
-182 NSNSVQGGG
+182 NSGEGGG
-191 RYYASSSSSSSTISA
+191 RYYTSSSTTTSA
-206 SSPSRPS
+206 ASPSRPS
-213 SSSSLNAVSDYGV
+213 SSSTSHASPSRPSVGEYAA
-226 VGKQSGSKF
+226 VGKQSQSKF
-235 QAPGGGSSSPQFPPI
+235 QAPIGGGSFPSSSPHNPLTQNTGGGGSFPSSSPHNPLTQNTGGGGSFPSSSPYNPLT
-250 QNSGGQNQHFS
+250 QNSGGGGSFPSSSPYNPVTQNNGGRS
-261 PTPNSG
+261 PP
-267 GQNPQLPLPPGQFT
+267 LPLPPGQFT
-281 AATASSSSNF
+281 AAIASSSTSPQ
-291 PPSVLSNQTSPQ
+291 PPIPPNNQTSQP
-303 LPSSAGVPPPSYTG
+303 LP
-317 VPPPSHG
+317 
-324 GVPPPSHDGVPPPS
+324 
-338 HGGVPPP
+338 
-345 SHDGVPPS
+345 
-353 HGGVPPPL
+353 
-361 YTGVPPPSHGGVP
+361 
-374 PPSHGGVPPPFYT
+374 
-387 GVPPPSLGGVPP
+387 
-399 PSLGG
+399 
-404 VPPPSYPGVPPPLPP
+404 PP
-419 SAGTPPP
+419 SAGAPP
-426 PPPPSAGVPPPPPP
+426 PPPPSAAAPPPPPP
-440 PIPAKKAP
+440 PIPPKKAP
-448 APPPPPPPGKKAPG
+448 APPPPPPPGKKAP
-462 PPPPPPMSKTGPPKP
+462 PPPPMSKPGPPKP
-477 PGNLKG
+477 PGLNPKLPAKE
-483 PIKSG
+483 I
-488 ETSSAI
+488 ETS
-494 GKTEDPAQPKLKPLH
+494 DPTQPKLKPLH
-509 WDKVN
+509 WDKMN

-544 VGARKPSEANNVP
+544 VGARKPSESDNAP
-557 QNQTAATSQ
+557 QKPTASTSH
-566 RYILDPRKSQNKAIV
+566 YILDPRKSQNKAIV

-597 EGHDADSDTLE
+597 EGHEADSDTLE

-616 PEEQTEILEFDG
+616 PEEQAEILAYDG
-628 DPTKLADAESLL
+628 DTTKLADAETLL
-640 YHILLAVPSA
+640 FHILRAVPSA

-672 SIQILESACN
+672 SLQTLESACN

-753 MNKISSNGGN
+753 MSKVN
-763 SDIADASREEQ
+763 DIVADASREEQ
-774 ETEFIKLGL
+774 EVEFIKLGL

-810 TLALSTRVKE
+810 TLSLGTRVKE
-820 TKRLLDQSKGKEDGC
+820 TRRLLDQSKGKEDGC
-835 LTKLRSFF
+835 LTKLRGFF
-843 ESAEEELKV
+843 ESAEEELRV
-852 ITEEQHR
+852 ITEEQLR
-859 IVELVKKT
+859 IMELVKKT

-899 SEIARNQRKQKPA
+899 SEIARNQRKQRPVAAA
-912 VATTVVAVAGASTST
+912 VVAGASS
-927 GEAPSVAAAAPPPQR
+927 SAAAAVTRSVDAAAAAPQR

>member
-26 DRGKRGEVEEEE
+26 DRGKRGGGEEEEE
-38 ERGRY
+38 ERVRY
-43 DGGGGSESLPPPP
+43 DDALPPPPP

-75 AVIVDDEGL
+75 AVIVDEEGL
-84 DVIYWKKLLELEKSG
+84 DVIYWKKLIELENSG
-99 KIKGNPRR
+99 KIRKNPK
-107 RPRRRGGDKSVGGFR
+107 PRRGGKSDGGFR
-122 TSGVD
+122 RTGAAD
-127 EEEEEE
+127 EEDEGGSDSNQEEGE
-133 EDDDDDGD
+133 
-141 GVGGLYSGSSNS
+141 SI
-153 RREDGSME
+153 E

-167 MKKGSGGEIRDQSYY
+167 VKKSQQPPSSSSGGEIRDESKRK
-182 NSNSVQGGG
+182 NSVEGG
-191 RYYASSSSSSSTISA
+191 RYYSSSSSSSTSSA
-206 SSPSRPS
+206 SSSRPS
-213 SSSSLNAVSDYGV
+213 TGGV
-226 VGKQSGSKF
+226 ISGKQSQSKF
-235 QAPGGGSSSPQFPPI
+235 QAPGSASFPSSPSQITGGSG
-250 QNSGGQNQHFS
+250 SGG
-261 PTPNSG
+261 G
-267 GQNPQLPLPPGQFT
+267 GGGGGGSYPPLPLPPGQFV
-281 AATASSSSNF
+281 AAIGSSSTM
-291 PPSVLSNQTSPQ
+291 PPPHTVNYGSF
-303 LPSSAGVPPPSYTG
+303 PSSPSQIPPMQTG
-317 VPPPSHG
+317 G
-324 GVPPPSHDGVPPPS
+324 G
-338 HGGVPPP
+338 GGSGLSPA
-345 SHDGVPPS
+345 
-353 HGGVPPPL
+353 L
-361 YTGVPPPSHGGVP
+361 
-374 PPSHGGVPPPFYT
+374 
-387 GVPPPSLGGVPP
+387 
-399 PSLGG
+399 
-404 VPPPSYPGVPPPLPP
+404 PLPP
-419 SAGTPPP
+419 GQFAAAIGSSSTSPLPLTVNQTVPNVPANQSSPPLAGA
-426 PPPPSAGVPPPPPP
+426 PPPPSAGAPPPPSAGAPPPPPP

-448 APPPPPPPGKKAPG
+448 APPPPPPGKKAPAPPPPPPGKKAPG
-462 PPPPPPMSKTGPPKP
+462 PPKP
-477 PGNLKG
+477 PGSGKG
-483 PIKSG
+483 PAKAAES
-488 ETSSAI
+488 SSAI
-494 GKTEDPAQPKLKPLH
+494 SKEDPTQPKLKPLH

-522 WNRID
+522 WHRID
-527 GGSFNFDG
+527 NGSFNFDG

-544 VGARKPSEANNVP
+544 VGARKPSEANSVP
-557 QNQTAATSQ
+557 QKPAVSTTQT
-566 RYILDPRKSQNKAIV
+566 YILDPRKSQNKAIV

-597 EGHDADSDTLE
+597 EGHDADTDTLE

-616 PEEQTEILEFDG
+616 PEEQTEIIEFSG

-640 YHILLAVPSA
+640 FHILRAVPSA
-650 FNRFNVMLFKINYG
+650 FNRFNVMLYKINYG
-664 SEVAHQKG
+664 SEVAQQKG
-672 SIQILESACN
+672 SLQTLESACN

-753 MNKISSNGGN
+753 MSKISGG
-763 SDIADASREEQ
+763 DIADASREDQ

-810 TLALSTRVKE
+810 TLALGTRLKE

-843 ESAEEELKV
+843 ESSEEELRV
-852 ITEEQHR
+852 ITEEQLR
-859 IVELVKKT
+859 IMDLVKKT

-899 SEIARNQRKQKPA
+899 SEIARNQRKQRPA
-912 VATTVVAVAGASTST
+912 AAVAGGSSST
-927 GEAPSVAAAAPPPQR
+927 AAATPSTAAAPQR

-955 TEHSRYSSSES
+955 SEHSRYSSSDS

>member
-12 SRRRIKDKLRGRNS
+12 SRKKIKDKLRGRNS
-26 DRGKRGEVEEEE
+26 DRGGRREEEN
-38 ERGRY
+38 RVRH
-43 DGGGGSESLPPPP
+43 DGGSDSLPPPP

-75 AVIVDDEGL
+75 AVIVDEEGL
-84 DVIYWKKLLELEKSG
+84 DVIYWKKLIELENSG
-99 KIKGNPRR
+99 KIRKNPKPRR
-107 RPRRRGGDKSVGGFR
+107 RVDKSGGGFR
-122 TSGVD
+122 TTGVD
-127 EEEEEE
+127 QDDYGEN
-133 EDDDDDGD
+133 DDDDDDDDSIGD
-141 GVGGLYSGSSNS
+141 
-153 RREDGSME
+153 
-161 EAFSFH
+161 AFSFPVRNSQSS
-167 MKKGSGGEIRDQSYY
+167 SGD
-182 NSNSVQGGG
+182 VGGG
-191 RYYASSSSSSSTISA
+191 RHYTSSSA
-206 SSPSRPS
+206 SPSRPS
-213 SSSSLNAVSDYGV
+213 SSSASAASPSRTSYSASDYGV
-226 VGKQSGSKF
+226 GGKQSQSKF
-235 QAPGGGSSSPQFPPI
+235 QAPGGGGSFPSSPSRVQIGGGGGRSPP
-250 QNSGGQNQHFS
+250 
-261 PTPNSG
+261 
-267 GQNPQLPLPPGQFT
+267 LPLPPGQL
-281 AATASSSSNF
+281 AAGNGAFSTST
-291 PPSVLSNQTSPQ
+291 PSV
-303 LPSSAGVPPPSYTG
+303 
-317 VPPPSHG
+317 
-324 GVPPPSHDGVPPPS
+324 
-338 HGGVPPP
+338 
-345 SHDGVPPS
+345 
-353 HGGVPPPL
+353 
-361 YTGVPPPSHGGVP
+361 
-374 PPSHGGVPPPFYT
+374 
-387 GVPPPSLGGVPP
+387 
-399 PSLGG
+399 
-404 VPPPSYPGVPPPLPP
+404 PLPP
-419 SAGTPPP
+419 GQFAAVNASLSSSTPSVPLPPGQYTAVNAQLSTSTPFVPLPPGQYTTANAPPPPPTAGAPPPPPPPKKGPAPPPP
-426 PPPPSAGVPPPPPP
+426 PPPPSAGAPPPPPP
-440 PIPAKKAP
+440 PKKGP
-448 APPPPPPPGKKAPG
+448 APPPPPPPGKKGAG

-477 PGNLKG
+477 PGNPKA
-483 PIKSG
+483 PTKSG
-488 ETSSAI
+488 EVSLAV

-514 PDASRSMV
+514 PDASRSTV
-522 WNRID
+522 WHRMD

-544 VGARKPSEANNVP
+544 VGARKPSEASSVP
-557 QNQTAATSQ
+557 QNPTVSTTQT
-566 RYILDPRKSQNKAIV
+566 YILDPRKSQNKAIV

-597 EGHDADSDTLE
+597 EGHEAESDTLE
-608 KLSGIAPT
+608 KLAGIAPT
-616 PEEQTEILEFDG
+616 PEEQTEILEFSG

-640 YHILLAVPSA
+640 FHILKAVPSA

-664 SEVAHQKG
+664 SEVAQQKG
-672 SIQILESACN
+672 SLQTLESACN

-753 MNKISSNGGN
+753 MNKNMFPNDNASGEN
-763 SDIADASREEQ
+763 ADVSRDELEI
-774 ETEFIKLGL
+774 EFIKLGL

-810 TLALSTRVKE
+810 TLALGTRVKE

-843 ESAEEELKV
+843 ESAEEEMTV
-852 ITEEQHR
+852 MTEEQLR
-859 IVELVKKT
+859 IMELVKKT

-899 SEIARNQRKQKPA
+899 SQIARNQRKPQQIP
-912 VATTVVAVAGASTST
+912 ATTVAGAGAGASSST
-927 GEAPSVAAAAPPPQR
+927 AETTSVAAAPQR

-955 TEHSRYSSSES
+955 SESSRYSSSES

>member
-12 SRRRIKDKLRGRNS
+12 SRRRIKEKLRSRIS
-26 DRGKRGEVEEEE
+26 DRGGKREEE
-38 ERGRY
+38 ERVRY
-43 DGGGGSESLPPPP
+43 DGGSDSLPPPP

-62 FPEDFVRIDGNLK
+62 FPDDFVRIDGNLK
-75 AVIVDDEGL
+75 AVIVDDAGL
-84 DVIYWKKLLELEKSG
+84 DVIYWKKLLELENSG
-99 KIKGNPRR
+99 KIRKNP
-107 RPRRRGGDKSVGGFR
+107 RPRRGGGGGERGDKSDLTGFR
-122 TSGVD
+122 RAGVD
-127 EEEEEE
+127 EE
-133 EDDDDDGD
+133 DDDDGD
-141 GVGGLYSGSSNS
+141 GDGFYRGSGKGDESIG
-153 RREDGSME
+153 EG
-161 EAFSFH
+161 FSFPVRNSQSPLS
-167 MKKGSGGEIRDQSYY
+167 SGGEIRRDHS
-182 NSNSVQGGG
+182 NNNNNINSVEGGG
-191 RYYASSSSSSSTISA
+191 RYYTSSSA
-206 SSPSRPS
+206 SPSRPS
-213 SSSSLNAVSDYGV
+213 SSSTSAASPSRPSYSSSNAVGDYV
-226 VGKQSGSKF
+226 AVGKQSQSKF
-235 QAPGGGSSSPQFPPI
+235 QAPVGGGSFPSSSPQNPLT
-250 QNSGGQNQHFS
+250 QNSGGRS
-261 PTPNSG
+261 PP
-267 GQNPQLPLPPGQFT
+267 LPLPPGQFP
-281 AATASSSSNF
+281 AAIASSSTS
-291 PPSVLSNQTSPQ
+291 PPLPVPVPYNNQTSPP
-303 LPSSAGVPPPSYTG
+303 LLFTAAIASSSTSPSPPVPSNNET
-317 VPPPSHG
+317 S
-324 GVPPPSHDGVPPPS
+324 
-338 HGGVPPP
+338 
-345 SHDGVPPS
+345 
-353 HGGVPPPL
+353 
-361 YTGVPPPSHGGVP
+361 
-374 PPSHGGVPPPFYT
+374 
-387 GVPPPSLGGVPP
+387 
-399 PSLGG
+399 
-404 VPPPSYPGVPPPLPP
+404 PPLPP
-419 SAGTPPP
+419 PSSGA
-426 PPPPSAGVPPPPPP
+426 PPSAAAPPPPPP

-448 APPPPPPPGKKAPG
+448 APPPPPPPGKKAP
-462 PPPPPPMSKTGPPKP
+462 PPPPMSKTGPPKP
-477 PGNLKG
+477 PGLNPKG
-483 PIKSG
+483 PTKEI
-488 ETSSAI
+488 ETS
-494 GKTEDPAQPKLKPLH
+494 DPAQPKLKPLH
-509 WDKVN
+509 WDKMN

-544 VGARKPSEANNVP
+544 VGARKPSEASNVP
-557 QNQTAATSQ
+557 QKPTASTSH
-566 RYILDPRKSQNKAIV
+566 YILDPRKSQNKAIV

-616 PEEQTEILEFDG
+616 PEEQAEIIEYDG
-628 DPTKLADAESLL
+628 DTTKLADAETLL
-640 YHILLAVPSA
+640 FHILRAVPSA

-672 SIQILESACN
+672 SLQTLESACN

-753 MNKISSNGGN
+753 MNKTSN
-763 SDIADASREEQ
+763 DIIADASREEQ
-774 ETEFIKLGL
+774 EIEFIKLGL

-797 KAAGIDYDSFVAT
+797 KAAGIDYDSFVGT
-810 TLALSTRVKE
+810 TLSLGSRVKE

-843 ESAEEELKV
+843 ESAEEELRV
-852 ITEEQHR
+852 ITEEQLR
-859 IVELVKKT
+859 IMELVKKT

-899 SEIARNQRKQKPA
+899 SEIARNQRKQRPA
-912 VATTVVAVAGASTST
+912 AATVVAGASTS
-927 GEAPSVAAAAPPPQR
+927 AAAAVTPSAAAAAAAPQR

>member
-26 DRGKRGEVEEEE
+26 DRGKREDE
-38 ERGRY
+38 ERVRY
-43 DGGGGSESLPPPP
+43 DGGGGSDSLPPPP

-84 DVIYWKKLLELEKSG
+84 DVIYWKKLLELENSG
-99 KIKGNPRR
+99 KIRKNPKPRR
-107 RPRRRGGDKSVGGFR
+107 GPGEKSDGGFR
-122 TSGVD
+122 RAGAD
-127 EEEEEE
+127 EE
-133 EDDDDDGD
+133 EDDDDDEGFYR
-141 GVGGLYSGSSNS
+141 GSGSNQKGDESIEEPFSFNVKNS
-153 RREDGSME
+153 RR
-161 EAFSFH
+161 
-167 MKKGSGGEIRDQSYY
+167 
-182 NSNSVQGGG
+182 SVDGG
-191 RYYASSSSSSSTISA
+191 RYYTSSSTSA
-206 SSPSRPS
+206 ASPSRPS
-213 SSSSLNAVSDYGV
+213 SSSTGGVCDY
-226 VGKQSGSKF
+226 GKQSQSKF
-235 QAPGGGSSSPQFPPI
+235 QAPGAASFPSSPSQIPLNQITGGGGGGGSGRYPP
-250 QNSGGQNQHFS
+250 
-261 PTPNSG
+261 
-267 GQNPQLPLPPGQFT
+267 LPLPPGQL
-281 AATASSSSNF
+281 AAAIPSSSTSPLPLTVNQAI
-291 PPSVLSNQTSPQ
+291 PNILPNQT
-303 LPSSAGVPPPSYTG
+303 LPP
-317 VPPPSHG
+317 
-324 GVPPPSHDGVPPPS
+324 
-338 HGGVPPP
+338 
-345 SHDGVPPS
+345 
-353 HGGVPPPL
+353 PPPL
-361 YTGVPPPSHGGVP
+361 VGA
-374 PPSHGGVPPPFYT
+374 
-387 GVPPPSLGGVPP
+387 
-399 PSLGG
+399 
-404 VPPPSYPGVPPPLPP
+404 PPLPP
-419 SAGTPPP
+419 PLSAGAPPP

-440 PIPAKKAP
+440 PIPAKKAA

-462 PPPPPPMSKTGPPKP
+462 APPPPPMSKTGPPKP
-477 PGNLKG
+477 PGNGKG
-483 PIKSG
+483 PTKAAES
-488 ETSSAI
+488 SSAI
-494 GKTEDPAQPKLKPLH
+494 GKTEDPTQPKLKPLH

-514 PDASRSMV
+514 PDASHSMV
-522 WNRID
+522 WHRID

-544 VGARKPSEANNVP
+544 VGARKPSEANSVP
-557 QNQTAATSQ
+557 QKPTVSTTQT
-566 RYILDPRKSQNKAIV
+566 YILDPRKSQNKAIV

-597 EGHDADSDTLE
+597 EGHDADADTLE

-616 PEEQTEILEFDG
+616 PEEQTEIIEFSG

-640 YHILLAVPSA
+640 FHILRAVPSA

-664 SEVAHQKG
+664 SEVAQQKG
-672 SIQILESACN
+672 SLQTLESACN

-753 MNKISSNGGN
+753 MDKFSGG
-763 SDIADASREEQ
+763 DTADVSREEQ
-774 ETEFIKLGL
+774 EIEFIKLGL

-797 KAAGIDYDSFVAT
+797 KAAGIDYDSFIAT
-810 TLALSTRVKE
+810 TLALGTRLKE
-820 TKRLLDQSKGKEDGC
+820 TKRLLEQSKGKEDGC

-843 ESAEEELKV
+843 ESAEEELRV
-852 ITEEQHR
+852 ITEEQLR
-859 IVELVKKT
+859 IMDLVKKT

-899 SEIARNQRKQKPA
+899 SEIARSQRKQRPA
-912 VATTVVAVAGASTST
+912 ATVAGASTST
-927 GEAPSVAAAAPPPQR
+927 AATPTAAAAPQR

-955 TEHSRYSSSES
+955 SEHSRYSSSDS